1 MRMRLKRKFK
11 NTIYI
16 ASTLVFGWVITVS
29 GISAMKHLNKLDAVE
44 FRVEGET
51 RFTLPADQADEVDL
65 ILKKY
70 KLNYLSKSSIAPEAK
85 ILKVDFQ
92 QKIEIIP
99 VKVDDEFTFN
109 SIDDLTADL
118 SRNEVEADWYTIVSG
133 DNLWQIAMDRTDVT
147 LTTIQ
152 DYNPLLD
159 LNAIIY
165 PGKEILLKPAD
176 PVYDVE
182 VHLENIALEPVEF
195 DTIRIKDE
203 SLLTSQRVILKEGI
217 EGEKKVVY
225 DITIV
230 NGYPTEVL
238 AIQETVLKQP
248 VSAEVKVGTKRTV
261 GRSGGNNY
269 GVVSGRLSSNYGYRT
284 HPISGRRIFH
294 NGIDLAAPTGTAVYA
309 YADGKVTSVSQDNTL
324 GKYITIDHGGGLKTR
339 YLHLSAY
346 KVSVGD
352 KVTAGQR
359 IGSVGNTGYSTGSHL
374 HFEVLKNGSYVSPWN
389 YI

>member
-1 MRMRLKRKFK
+1 MRLKRKIK

-29 GISAMKHLNKLDAVE
+29 GISAMKHLNKVEAIE
-44 FRVEGET
+44 FRVNGET
-51 RFTLPADQADEVDL
+51 RFTLPADQVDEVEL
-65 ILKKY
+65 LLKKY
-70 KLNYLSKSSIAPEAK
+70 KLSYLSKSNIAAEAK
-85 ILKVDFQ
+85 ILGVDFQ
-92 QKIEIIP
+92 QDIEVLPI
-99 VKVDDEFTFN
+99 KVDEEFIFQDVED
-109 SIDDLTADL
+109 IAYDLEL
-118 SRNEVEADWYTIVSG
+118 NEVEAVWYTVKDG
-133 DNLWQIAMDRTDVT
+133 DNLWQIAVDHEDVNMK
-147 LTTIQ
+147 TIS
-152 DYNPLLD
+152 DFNPDLD
-159 LNAIIY
+159 IEEFIH
-165 PGKEILLKPAD
+165 PGDQILFAPAN
-176 PVYDVE
+176 PMYDVE
-182 VHLENIALEPVEF
+182 VRLENTAIEPVQF
-195 DTIRIKDE
+195 DTIRIQDNN
-203 SLLTSQRVILKEGI
+203 LLTSQRIILKEGI

-225 DITIV
+225 DIKIV
-230 NGYPTEVL
+230 NGYPTEINP
-238 AIQETVLKQP
+238 IQETVLKQP

-261 GRSGGNNY
+261 GRTGGNGY
-269 GVVSGRLSSNYGYRT
+269 GVVSGRLTSNYGYRT

-294 NGIDLAAPTGTAVYA
+294 NGIDIAAATGTAVYA

-374 HFEVLKNGSYVSPWN
+374 HFEVLKNGAYVSPWN

>member
-1 MRMRLKRKFK
+1 MRLKRKIK

-29 GISAMKHLNKLDAVE
+29 GISAMKHLNKLDAIE

-51 RFTLPADQADEVDL
+51 RFTLPADQSDDL
-65 ILKKY
+65 DLLLRKY
-70 KLNYLSKSSIAPEAK
+70 KLNYLSKSSISAEAK
-85 ILKVDFQ
+85 ILEVDFQ
-92 QKIEIIP
+92 QDIEVLPI
-99 VKVDDEFTFN
+99 KVEEEFVFQ
-109 SIDDLTADL
+109 SVEDIALDME
-118 SRNEVEADWYTIVSG
+118 RNEEEAIWYTVVSG
-133 DNLWQIAMDRTDVT
+133 DSLWQIAVDHEDVNMK
-147 LTTIQ
+147 TIA
-152 DYNPLLD
+152 DYNPNID
-159 LNAIIY
+159 IETGKIW
-165 PGKEILLKPAD
+165 PGDQILFKPAN
-176 PVYDVE
+176 PMYDVE
-182 VHLENIALEPVEF
+182 VHLENTALEPVEF
-195 DTIRIKDE
+195 DVIRKPNE
-203 SLLTSQRVILKEGI
+203 SLLTSQRIILKEGV

-230 NGYPTEVL
+230 NGYPTEVI

-248 VSAEVKVGTKRTV
+248 IAAEVEVGTKRTV
-261 GRSGGNNY
+261 GRSGGGNY
-269 GVVSGRLSSNYGYRT
+269 GVVKGRLTSNYGYRT

-294 NGIDLAAPTGTAVYA
+294 NGIDIAAATGTAVYA
-309 YADGKVTSVSQDNTL
+309 YADGKVTGVSQDNTL

-339 YLHLSAY
+339 YLHLSAF

>member
-1 MRMRLKRKFK
+1 MRLKRKIK

-29 GISAMKHLNKLDAVE
+29 GISAMKHLNKLDAIE

-51 RFTLPADQADEVDL
+51 RFTLPADQADELDIL
-65 ILKKY
+65 LKKY
-70 KLNYLSKSSIAPEAK
+70 KMSYLSKSNIAQEAK
-85 ILKVDFQ
+85 ITEVSFVQDIEVLPIKVDQEFVFQ
-92 QKIEIIP
+92 DVED
-99 VKVDDEFTFN
+99 VALDMT
-109 SIDDLTADL
+109 L
-118 SRNEVEADWYTIVSG
+118 NEEEAVYYTVEKG
-133 DNLWQIAMDRTDVT
+133 DSLWQIAVDHEDVNMK
-147 LTTIQ
+147 TIA
-152 DYNPLLD
+152 DYNPQ
-159 LNAIIY
+159 LNIETGAIW
-165 PGKEILLKPAD
+165 PGDQILFKPAN
-176 PVYDVE
+176 PMYDVE
-182 VHLENIALEPVEF
+182 VRLENTALEPVQF
-195 DTIRIKDE
+195 DTIRIQDN
-203 SLLTSQRVILKEGI
+203 SLLTSQRIILKEGI
-217 EGEKKVVY
+217 EGEKRVVY

-269 GVVSGRLSSNYGYRT
+269 GVVSGRLTSNYGNRT

-294 NGIDLAAPTGTAVYA
+294 NGIDIAAATGTAVYA
-309 YADGKVTSVSQDNTL
+309 YADGKVTGVATDNTL
-324 GKYITIDHGGGLKTR
+324 GKYITIDHGNGLKTR
-339 YLHLSAY
+339 YLHLSAF

>member
-1 MRMRLKRKFK
+1 MRLKRKIK

-29 GISAMKHLNKLDAVE
+29 GISAMKHLNKLDAIE

-51 RFTLPADQADEVDL
+51 RFTLPADQADELD
-65 ILKKY
+65 ILLRKY
-70 KLNYLSKSSIAPEAK
+70 KMSYLSKSNIAQEAK
-85 ILKVDFQ
+85 ITEVSFVQDIEVLPIKVEEEFVFQ
-92 QKIEIIP
+92 SVEDIALDME
-99 VKVDDEFTFN
+99 
-109 SIDDLTADL
+109 
-118 SRNEVEADWYTIVSG
+118 RNEEEAIWYTVVSG
-133 DNLWQIAMDRTDVT
+133 DSLWQIAVDHEDVNMK
-147 LTTIQ
+147 TIA
-152 DYNPLLD
+152 DYNPNID
-159 LNAIIY
+159 IETGKIW
-165 PGKEILLKPAD
+165 PGDQILFKPAN
-176 PVYDVE
+176 PMYDVE
-182 VHLENIALEPVEF
+182 VHLENTALEPVEF
-195 DTIRIKDE
+195 DVIRKPNE
-203 SLLTSQRVILKEGI
+203 SLLTSQRIILKEGV

-230 NGYPTEVL
+230 NGYPTEVI

-248 VSAEVKVGTKRTV
+248 IAAEVEVGTKRTV
-261 GRSGGNNY
+261 GRSGGGNY
-269 GVVSGRLSSNYGYRT
+269 GVVSGRLTSNYGNRT

-294 NGIDLAAPTGTAVYA
+294 NGIDIAAATGTAVYA
-309 YADGKVTSVSQDNTL
+309 YADGKVTGVATDNTL
-324 GKYITIDHGGGLKTR
+324 GKYITIDHGNGLKTR
-339 YLHLSAY
+339 YLHLSAF

>member
-1 MRMRLKRKFK
+1 MRLKRKFK